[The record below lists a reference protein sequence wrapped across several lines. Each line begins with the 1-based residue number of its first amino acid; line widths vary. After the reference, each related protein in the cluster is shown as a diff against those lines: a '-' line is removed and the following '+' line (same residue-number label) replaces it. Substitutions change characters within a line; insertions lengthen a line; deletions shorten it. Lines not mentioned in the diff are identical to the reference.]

1 MSLPRRRSRRRA
13 APLLLSAA
21 LLCFLPVST
30 GLPGSHKCPPPS
42 HCKQEGRQD
51 CRRAPPTAAPN
62 EDGRCIS
69 ELRPQGQS
77 TFFADSDEEID
88 LLQAAF
94 AQQVTQVQ
102 PGKQADAPPGALKS
116 QSGGA
121 RHANTAAP
129 LPDTPTPPPKPTEAV
144 DRGGPHVAP
153 TLNKD
158 QAFIII
164 VSVCVVVGATA
175 VIVATVCYVE
185 SQKGSRL
192 AGKADFP
199 SFGGVGVPAATDTS
213 MGDKTLAQSAQMFH
227 YQHRKQQMLSVGPH
241 KPEQNARE
249 AEMTSDEEEVG
260 GDFTVY
266 ECPGL
271 APTGE
276 MEVKNPLFDDSN
288 LHYQGNHK

>member
-1 MSLPRRRSRRRA
+1 KA
-13 APLLLSAA
+13 AVESPSFFSSWRETLDQRLGVIVVMVTEVIVVLCAEARLSISDVFLL
-21 LLCFLPVST
+21 
-30 GLPGSHKCPPPS
+30 HPPS
-42 HCKQEGRQD
+42 
-51 CRRAPPTAAPN
+51 
-62 EDGRCIS
+62 
-69 ELRPQGQS
+69 GQS

-102 PGKQADAPPGALKS
+102 PGKQAAAPPGALKS